1 MIPIFILLFYLLLHW
16 YADFVV
22 QTDKQAKG
30 KSSNNW
36 QLLAHTSSYSL
47 IITICTYILYW
58 TNSFGA
64 QYWYIPLIFG
74 IIQFVTHTVIDWM
87 TSRIN
92 KKLWEDGYVHEFFVM
107 IGFDQLIHY
116 IILFSSLSL
125 LFY

>member
-22 QTDKQAKG
+22 QTDKQAKS

-36 QLLAHTSSYSL
+36 QLLTHTSSYSL

-74 IIQFVTHTVIDWM
+74 IIQFVTHTIIDYI

-92 KKLWEDGYVHEFFVM
+92 KKLWINEEVHTFFIM
-107 IGFDQLIHY
+107 IGFDQFIHY
-116 IILFSSLSL
+116 GILFVSLSL

>member
-1 MIPIFILLFYLLLHW
+1 MIPMSILLFYLLLHW

-22 QTDKQAKG
+22 QTRKQQIN
-30 KSSNNW
+30 KSSNNL
-36 QLLAHTSSYSL
+36 QLLAHTSSYGL
-47 IITICTYILYW
+47 ILTICTYILYW
-58 TNSFGA
+58 TNSFGS
-64 QYWYIPLIFG
+64 QYWYTPLLFG
-74 IIQFVTHTVIDWM
+74 IIQFITHTVVDWI

-116 IILFSSLSL
+116 VILFSSLAL

>member
-22 QTDKQAKG
+22 QTDKQAKS

-74 IIQFVTHTVIDWM
+74 IIQFVTHTIIDYI

-92 KKLWEDGYVHEFFVM
+92 KKLWINEEVHTFFIM
-107 IGFDQLIHY
+107 IGFDQFIHY
-116 IILFSSLSL
+116 GILFVSLSL

>member
-47 IITICTYILYW
+47 IITICTYILYL

-74 IIQFVTHTVIDWM
+74 IIQFVTHTIIDYI

-92 KKLWEDGYVHEFFVM
+92 KKLWINEEVHTFFIM
-107 IGFDQLIHY
+107 IGFDQFIHY
-116 IILFSSLSL
+116 GILFVSLSL

>member
-1 MIPIFILLFYLLLHW
+1 MIPMSILLFYLFLHW
-16 YADFVV
+16 YADFVC

-30 KSSNNW
+30 KSSSNL
-36 QLLAHTSSYSL
+36 QLLAHTSSYGL
-47 IITICTYILYW
+47 LVTLYTYILYW

-64 QYWYIPLIFG
+64 QYWYTPLLFG
-74 IIQFVTHTVIDWM
+74 IIQFLTHTVVDWI

-116 IILFSSLSL
+116 VILFSSLAL

>member
-1 MIPIFILLFYLLLHW
+1 MIPMSILLFYLLLHW

-22 QTDKQAKG
+22 QTRKQQTS
-30 KSSNNW
+30 KSSNNL
-36 QLLAHTSSYSL
+36 QLLAHTGSYGL
-47 IITICTYILYW
+47 IMTICTYVLYLS
-58 TNSFGA
+58 NSFGA

-74 IIQFVTHTVIDWM
+74 LIQFVTHTVIDWV

-92 KKLWEDGYVHEFFVM
+92 KKLWNDGYVHEFFVM

-116 IILFSSLSL
+116 AILFSSLVL

>member
-1 MIPIFILLFYLLLHW
+1 MIPMSILLFYLFLHW
-16 YADFVV
+16 YADFVC

-30 KSSNNW
+30 KSSSNL
-36 QLLAHTSSYSL
+36 QLLAHTSSYGL
-47 IITICTYILYW
+47 LVTLYTYILYW

-64 QYWYIPLIFG
+64 QYWYTPLLFG
-74 IIQFVTHTVIDWM
+74 IIQFVTHTVVDWI

-116 IILFSSLSL
+116 VILFSSLAL

>member
-22 QTDKQAKG
+22 QTDKQAKN

-74 IIQFVTHTVIDWM
+74 IIQFVTHTIIDYI

-92 KKLWEDGYVHEFFVM
+92 KKLWINEEVHTFFIM
-107 IGFDQLIHY
+107 IGFDQFIHY
-116 IILFSSLSL
+116 GILFVSLSL

>member
-1 MIPIFILLFYLLLHW
+1 MIPMFILLFYLLLHW

-74 IIQFVTHTVIDWM
+74 IIQFVTHTIIDYI

-92 KKLWEDGYVHEFFVM
+92 KKLWINEEVHTFLIM
-107 IGFDQLIHY
+107 IGFDQFIHY
-116 IILFSSLSL
+116 GILFVSLSL

>member
-22 QTDKQAKG
+22 QTDKQAKD

-58 TNSFGA
+58 ANSFGA

-74 IIQFVTHTVIDWM
+74 IIQFVTHTIIDYI

-92 KKLWEDGYVHEFFVM
+92 KKLWEDCYVHEFFVM
-107 IGFDQLIHY
+107 VGFDQFIHY
-116 IILFSSLSL
+116 GILFISLSL